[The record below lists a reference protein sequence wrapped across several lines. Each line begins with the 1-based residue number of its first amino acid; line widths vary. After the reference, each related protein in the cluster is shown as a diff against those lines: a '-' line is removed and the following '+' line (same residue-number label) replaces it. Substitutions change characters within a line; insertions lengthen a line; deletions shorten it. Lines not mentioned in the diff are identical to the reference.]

1 MTTVPANRRRPYAGP
16 AGRPTA
22 GGPGHPPGRPR
33 SSGWVPPQHGAWA
46 MLLLPVLAALTVT
59 GAHPLHL
66 LLLGAAL
73 AGYPLS
79 YFGLQAVKTGRL
91 RRVRPQLVGYGLATV
106 ALATPVLVA
115 RPATLAYA
123 PLYAALAAV
132 NVGYARW
139 RRDRSFV
146 NDLAFVAQCG
156 LLGLVVATVAEV
168 PWTSV
173 AGVTVVVLGY
183 LVGTILHVKT
193 MIRERDSVRY
203 RWVSWT
209 YHAVAAVAA
218 VLWASVPVAVLFTV
232 LLARAALLA
241 GRRVTPKRV
250 GLVETACAL
259 LVLAAVVL

>member
-1 MTTVPANRRRPYAGP
+1 M
-16 AGRPTA
+16 
-22 GGPGHPPGRPR
+22 
-33 SSGWVPPQHGAWA
+33 
-46 MLLLPVLAALTVT
+46 PV
-59 GAHPLHL
+59 H
-66 LLLGAAL
+66 
-73 AGYPLS
+73 
-79 YFGLQAVKTGRL
+79 TGRC
-91 RRVRPQLVGYGLATV
+91 QLNADGT
-106 ALATPVLVA
+106 
-115 RPATLAYA
+115 
-123 PLYAALAAV
+123 AALAAV

-156 LLGLVVATVAEV
+156 LLGLVVATVAEM
-168 PWTSV
+168 PWTGV
-173 AGVTVVVLGY
+173 AGVTFVVLGY
-183 LVGTILHVKT
+183 LVGTVLHVKT

-218 VLWASVPVAVLFTV
+218 VLWASVPVAVLFTL

-259 LVLAAVVL
+259 LVLVAVTL